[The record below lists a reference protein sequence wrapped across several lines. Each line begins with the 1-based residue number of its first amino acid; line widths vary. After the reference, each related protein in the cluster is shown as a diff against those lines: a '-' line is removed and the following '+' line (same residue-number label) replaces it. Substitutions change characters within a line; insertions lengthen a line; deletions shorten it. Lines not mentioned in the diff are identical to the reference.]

1 MPSARRGCPRACR
14 SVCSTVLAIT
24 MLNGSPGTRVASS
37 EPDVAP
43 DVVQEL
49 VHSELHGLKV
59 YAPDGR
65 TFLVNAKDDR
75 GIAQIYIG
83 HAGQADLTCITGVQ
97 RPGGPKPDRFKMQP
111 HWHPSGKWIF
121 VAVERDEYSPP
132 PLVGGNRKLV
142 EGWLQCGLWT
152 NMYAVSPDGAV
163 WQQLT
168 DFRSG
173 TPGVPDGFTGPAITP
188 DGTKAVWSQI
198 VDCNIF
204 AYWPF
209 GRWELIVADVTIAG
223 GAPAFS
229 HQRTITPAGMHWNEP
244 GNFHPDNE
252 SLLLSGSVERDA
264 QGMDQ
269 YILNIRTGQLRNLTN
284 SPTVWDEHGVFS
296 PDGTRIIF
304 MSAYPYRS
312 DANSSKTLNIK
323 TEFMLMHADGTGLQQ
338 ITHFLQPGYTEY
350 SAADHGIAACAIWSP
365 DGRSALLSRL
375 EFPDYSYWTIRF
387 ADRGR

>member
-1 MPSARRGCPRACR
+1 
-14 SVCSTVLAIT
+14 

-142 EGWLQCGLWT
+142 EGWLQCGLDQH
-152 NMYAVSPDGAV
+152 VC
-163 WQQLT
+163 
-168 DFRSG
+168 R
-173 TPGVPDGFTGPAITP
+173 
-188 DGTKAVWSQI
+188 
-198 VDCNIF
+198 
-204 AYWPF
+204 
-209 GRWELIVADVTIAG
+209 VA
-223 GAPAFS
+223 
-229 HQRTITPAGMHWNEP
+229 
-244 GNFHPDNE
+244 
-252 SLLLSGSVERDA
+252 
-264 QGMDQ
+264 
-269 YILNIRTGQLRNLTN
+269 
-284 SPTVWDEHGVFS
+284 
-296 PDGTRIIF
+296 
-304 MSAYPYRS
+304 
-312 DANSSKTLNIK
+312 
-323 TEFMLMHADGTGLQQ
+323 
-338 ITHFLQPGYTEY
+338 
-350 SAADHGIAACAIWSP
+350 
-365 DGRSALLSRL
+365 
-375 EFPDYSYWTIRF
+375 
-387 ADRGR
+387 